1 MTLAGAQL
9 AQRSDALLAAYPRCG
24 NLRMMTRVEVGSN
37 LDAIAGG
44 DTLRAVAFH
53 LIE

>member
-1 MTLAGAQL
+1 MTLAGARI
-9 AQRSDALLAAYPRCG
+9 AKRSNALLAAYPRCD
-24 NLRMMTRVEVGSN
+24 NLHMMMRVEVGSN

-44 DTLRAVAFH
+44 DTLRTVAFH